1 MSVLQ
6 PQSFNHQN
14 ELDSLLAPPEKK
26 AHILHVISVL
36 EDPGQGTQPMSA
48 MDISPNEL

>member
-6 PQSFNHQN
+6 PQSFNHLN
-14 ELDSLLAPPEKK
+14 ELDSSLAPPEKN
-26 AHILHVISVL
+26 AHILHVISIL
-36 EDPGQGTQPMSA
+36 EDSGQRTQPMSA